1 MTENLPD
8 QLKSLWDQGLVANRQ
23 EDWAKAALIWSELY
37 ESLNTFE
44 VNYRLVVALF
54 MNEQYRLAFDIAT
67 DYLDD
72 YLVDDDLQQLLIS
85 LAVQN
90 QEFVYAQQLALL
102 VTDEKQQQE
111 LVSEIRAAEDDA
123 QKTMGTTFQTVARH
137 FYHLSDYDLISQ
149 EQRYQEAYQLPV
161 KLFQAGA
168 RYLLLDP
175 FCSPVMR
182 VSLLVDLKK
191 LGLEETVS
199 YYWIDD
205 EKYEVDLEQV
215 NLPLDSQAYQAVK
228 AELHEQMANQDPIAF
243 QTLLEQ
249 VRLEVSMLFPKIT
262 ASITDPKAWAQADIQ
277 HYQQHQSSL
286 ESASQAQIHQKV
298 NQLLDQLFT

>member
-8 QLKSLWDQGLVANRQ
+8 QLKSLWDQGLAANRQ
-23 EDWAKAALIWSELY
+23 DDWAKAALIWSELY

-54 MNEQYRLAFDIAT
+54 MNEQYRLAFDIAA

-123 QKTMGTTFQTVARH
+123 QETMGTTFQTVARH

-182 VSLLVDLKK
+182 ASLLVDLKK

-205 EKYEVDLEQV
+205 EKYEVNLEQV

-228 AELHEQMANQDPIAF
+228 AVLHEQMANQDPIAF

-277 HYQQHQSSL
+277 HYQQQQSSL